1 MLRNGANLFG
11 LQQLM
16 GHEDLTVLRRYVL
29 LVQADLALMHRKASP
44 ASRLKA

>member
-1 MLRNGANLFG
+1 MLRNGANLFE

-29 LVQADLALMHRKASP
+29 LAQADLALVHRKASP
-44 ASRLKA
+44 GARLRA